1 MNLTL
6 LTGSAQKQ
14 PPTGFGSPSFFI
26 GSTLSRMYVDWFA
39 FASPGV
45 VLTTRH
51 NDTKFGNQFLYQ
63 GGFGRHL
70 INIKGWMIEGDGQ
83 YSQRNKINGGIDFNS
98 GGNVVYVTPS
108 LWVSSKK
115 LIVQLGVG
123 LPVTQNLYGNQTKDS
138 YLLVANLGWAL

>member
-1 MNLTL
+1 MVSEDTL
-6 LTGSAQKQ
+6 LT
-14 PPTGFGSPSFFI
+14 
-26 GSTLSRMYVDWFA
+26 LR
-39 FASPGV
+39 
-45 VLTTRH
+45 
-51 NDTKFGNQFLYQ
+51 
-63 GGFGRHL
+63 
-70 INIKGWMIEGDGQ
+70 DGQ